1 MKTSATPLVSVIIP
15 AYNQGKLLARAI
27 DGALGQTYEHK
38 EIIVVNDGSPDSL
51 TRDTAKQYGERIIY
65 VERAN
70 GGVAAARNTGIEA
83 ANGELIA
90 LLDQDDVWLAN
101 KLERQVAVLR
111 SHPNVGVVHSSYYLI
126 DENGKRIGVKRL

>member
-70 GGVAAARNTGIEA
+70 GG
-83 ANGELIA
+83 LIA

-126 DENGKRIGVKRL
+126 DENGKRIG